1 MAQGTPAPRLTAA
14 LGPNSRRHDN
24 RTYDPG
30 ILRLHPAPHKAAQC
44 GDACL
49 AFSDEGARTCAL
61 TTRQTRRGQGI
72 WGFGAYDLRLS
83 QDFFGKDLPGP
94 LAWSP
99 GLEKTVA
106 GMNEIGRTELLTSF
120 HDSTRFAK

>member
-30 ILRLHPAPHKAAQC
+30 ILRLHRAPHKAAQC
-44 GDACL
+44 DDACL

-72 WGFGAYDLRLS
+72 RGFKICQVTPRGKIRLAATS
-83 QDFFGKDLPGP
+83 Q
-94 LAWSP
+94 S
-99 GLEKTVA
+99 
-106 GMNEIGRTELLTSF
+106 
-120 HDSTRFAK
+120 